1 MRSTSA
7 RPRTTSPVRTTPFVS
22 RLSTTSSS
30 DVSVVAKIA
39 RASSRVSGRRLI
51 LRRGGPRHGPPPPP
65 ALGRAP
71 AEPGR
76 ASGLPAVVSI
86 ARRGGPRH
94 GPPYPSTLGRAPAEP
109 GRASGSAQDVSSHTR
124 HEVVRRPW
132 AGERQ
137 LVAVTGQARRG
148 GARDLLEAR
157 QPRRRHQKRGVEH
170 EPRGALDGV
179 GGPAPRVVADAG
191 ERLERLLHVLAAAHE
206 RLAHGLLLL
215 LLQHEKARARADP
228 GRRSPRR
235 LDP

>member
-1 MRSTSA
+1 MRSTPA

-51 LRRGGPRHGPPPPP
+51 LRRGGAPPPPP

-157 QPRRRHQKRGVEH
+157 QPRRRQQKRGVEH
-170 EPRGALDGV
+170 EPRGALD
-179 GGPAPRVVADAG
+179 
-191 ERLERLLHVLAAAHE
+191 
-206 RLAHGLLLL
+206 
-215 LLQHEKARARADP
+215 
-228 GRRSPRR
+228 
-235 LDP
+235 

>member
-1 MRSTSA
+1 MRSTPA

-109 GRASGSAQDVSSHTR
+109 GRASGLPAVVSIARRGGPRHGPPYPSTLGRAPAEPGRASESAQDVSSHTR

-157 QPRRRHQKRGVEH
+157 
-170 EPRGALDGV
+170 
-179 GGPAPRVVADAG
+179 
-191 ERLERLLHVLAAAHE
+191 
-206 RLAHGLLLL
+206 
-215 LLQHEKARARADP
+215 
-228 GRRSPRR
+228 
-235 LDP
+235 